1 MWPDY
6 GGQTSGRNA
15 IMEIGEEYLD
25 IISNIDSTGC
35 CTSSL
40 GLGPAELGRRSGG
53 YGCEN
58 ELR

>member
-1 MWPDY
+1 
-6 GGQTSGRNA
+6 
-15 IMEIGEEYLD
+15 MEIGEEYLD